1 MEELRA
7 EAYSRRGLI
16 AEHGISWLLPRLIGV
31 ANALDLLY
39 SARLSDAAEV
49 HRMGLV
55 SSVLPQAD
63 FL

>member
-49 HRMGLV
+49 HRMGR
-55 SSVLPQAD
+55 
-63 FL
+63 